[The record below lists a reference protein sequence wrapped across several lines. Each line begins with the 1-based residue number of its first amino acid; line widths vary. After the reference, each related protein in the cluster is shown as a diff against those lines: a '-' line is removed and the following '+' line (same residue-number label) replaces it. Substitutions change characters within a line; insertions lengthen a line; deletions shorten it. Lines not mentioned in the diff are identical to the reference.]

1 MDLRHDGI
9 ILFRADGFD
18 ARHVVV
24 EYSHECRIVHIGRSL
39 QELRPSEL
47 VSDALFHH
55 RGIYS
60 RLFEVVA
67 NGIQLRQ
74 PFAYG
79 IRRVA
84 LLQVED
90 LLFDGLDRHH
100 FHSPLTEFLSD
111 VM

>member
-1 MDLRHDGI
+1 MRCSI
-9 ILFRADGFD
+9 TVASTVGF
-18 ARHVVV
+18 
-24 EYSHECRIVHIGRSL
+24 
-39 QELRPSEL
+39 
-47 VSDALFHH
+47 
-55 RGIYS
+55 
-60 RLFEVVA
+60 FEVVA
-67 NGIQLRQ
+67 DYIQPRQ

-100 FHSPLTEFLSD
+100 FHSPLTEFLPD

>member
-1 MDLRHDGI
+1 M
-9 ILFRADGFD
+9 
-18 ARHVVV
+18 VV
-24 EYSHECRIVHIGRSL
+24 EYSHECCIVHIGRSL

-67 NGIQLRQ
+67 NGIQPRQ

-90 LLFDGLDRHH
+90 LLFDGLD
-100 FHSPLTEFLSD
+100 LDILY
-111 VM
+111 MLK